1 MSELYLNIAFS
12 VGINSSAVE
21 FTNASVT
28 FSNIFGMLFG
38 VIIIVGPITLSIQ
51 LAKKIKQLHMKSK
64 ER

>member
-12 VGINSSAVE
+12 VGINLSALE

-38 VIIIVGPITLSIQ
+38 VIIIVGPMTMSIQ
-51 LAKKIKQLHMKSK
+51 LAKKIQKLHMKSK
-64 ER
+64 EQ